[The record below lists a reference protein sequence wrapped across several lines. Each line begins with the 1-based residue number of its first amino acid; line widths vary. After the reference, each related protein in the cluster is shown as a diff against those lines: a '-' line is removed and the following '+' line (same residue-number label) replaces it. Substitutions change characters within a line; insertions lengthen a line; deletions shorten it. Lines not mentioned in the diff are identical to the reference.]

1 MKESNIYLIKGEIEN
16 IKSIADKDTAIASED
31 DVRRI
36 IDELMECIHSICNT
50 ANIEL
55 LTQEQLAEAW
65 SREKDLY

>member
-16 IKSIADKDTAIASED
+16 IKSIADKDADITNDA
-31 DVRRI
+31 DVRKI
-36 IDELMECIHSICNT
+36 VDELMECIHSICNT

-55 LTQEQLAEAW
+55 LTQKQLAEAW